1 MRVVPRFPLKLNA
14 SLALPTSKSL
24 CARALVIN
32 HLCEQ
37 PVHLEG
43 LSDCD
48 DTQAILQGLE
58 ALRNSEDT
66 PLRVNIGAAG
76 TAMRFLTALF
86 AATPQLDVVITGSQR
101 MKERPIGALVSA
113 LQAAGADIS
122 YVEKEGY
129 PPLHIRGKQLEGG
142 KIALPS
148 NISSQYV
155 SALLMIA
162 PTMRHGLHLELV
174 GKVASAP
181 YIRLTMQV
189 MKAFGVESKW
199 ENNLISIESGQRY
212 SRSLSPRCGTTE
224 ETEQAASYTI
234 ESDWSAASY
243 WYEIVALHPD
253 KAARVLLRGLRETSE
268 QGDSVCARWFEALGV
283 TTTFT
288 AEGAILEKSSIS
300 PQAQSKNDSSLSK
313 GYTHSL
319 QTDDNFSESNECL
332 SKIDCRLSQ
341 ATSNSSQAIC
351 HSSQTNHSSCKDAPP
366 LLLDFTAA
374 PDLAQTFVVTCALL
388 SRPFHFKG
396 LESLRI
402 KETDRIAALIAELQ
416 KLGRHIE
423 AIGEGELRYT
433 AHNDS
438 SPAQPITIAT
448 YDDHRMALAF
458 APGALLFP
466 QLSIEHPEVVT
477 KSYPH
482 YWEHLSELH

>member
-1 MRVVPRFPLKLNA
+1 MTVVPRFPLKLNA
-14 SLALPTSKSL
+14 SLTLPTSKSL

-32 HLCEQ
+32 HLCQ
-37 PVHLEG
+37 LPVPLVG

-58 ALRNSEDT
+58 ALRNSEGA
-66 PLRVNIGAAG
+66 PLRVDIGAAG

-101 MKERPIGALVSA
+101 MKERPIGALVTA

-129 PPLHIRGKQLEGG
+129 PPLRIRGKQLEGG
-142 KIALPS
+142 TLALPS

-162 PTMRHGLHLELV
+162 PTMRRGLQLELV

-181 YIRLTMQV
+181 YIRMTMQV
-189 MKAFGVESKW
+189 MKAFGVEAKW
-199 ENNLISIESGQRY
+199 EKNIISVVRDQRY
-212 SRSLSPRCGTTE
+212 ARTLSSHCETTK

-234 ESDWSAASY
+234 ECDWTAASY

-253 KAARVLLRGLRETSE
+253 KTARVFLRGLREASE
-268 QGDSVCARWFEALGV
+268 QGDAVCAKWFEALGV

-288 AEGAILEKSSIS
+288 AEGAVLEKSTRS
-300 PQAQSKNDSSLSK
+300 PQVTRKCDNSTSEDNELSS
-313 GYTHSL
+313 
-319 QTDDNFSESNECL
+319 QTDDNFCESNE
-332 SKIDCRLSQ
+332 DWPQ
-341 ATSNSSQAIC
+341 TTSHSSQAYFY
-351 HSSQTNHSSCKDAPP
+351 CKDATP
-366 LLLDFTAA
+366 LWLDFAAA

-416 KLGRHIE
+416 KLGKHIE

-433 AHNDS
+433 AQNDG
-438 SPAQPITIAT
+438 SPAHPITIAT

-458 APGALLFP
+458 APAALLFP
-466 QLSIEHPEVVT
+466 QLSIEHPEVVA

-482 YWEHLSELH
+482 YWEHLSEID

>member
-1 MRVVPRFPLKLNA
+1 MTVVPRFPLKLNA
-14 SLALPTSKSL
+14 SLTLPTSKSL

-37 PVHLEG
+37 PVPLVG

-58 ALRNSEDT
+58 ALRNSEDA
-66 PLRVNIGAAG
+66 PLRVDIGAAG

-101 MKERPIGALVSA
+101 MKERPIGALVTA

-129 PPLHIRGKQLEGG
+129 PPLRIRGKQLEGG
-142 KIALPS
+142 TLALPS

-162 PTMRHGLHLELV
+162 PTMRRGLQLELV

-181 YIRLTMQV
+181 YIRMTMQV
-189 MKAFGVESKW
+189 MKAFGVEAKW
-199 ENNLISIESGQRY
+199 EKNIISVVRDQRY
-212 SRSLSPRCGTTE
+212 ARTLSSHCGTTK

-234 ESDWSAASY
+234 ECDWTAASY

-253 KAARVLLRGLRETSE
+253 KTARVLLRGLREASE
-268 QGDSVCARWFEALGV
+268 QGDAVCARWFEALGV

-288 AEGAILEKSSIS
+288 AEGAILEKSTKS
-300 PQAQSKNDSSLSK
+300 PQVTLECDNSTSEDNELSS
-313 GYTHSL
+313 
-319 QTDDNFSESNECL
+319 QTDDNFCESNEDL
-332 SKIDCRLSQ
+332 PQ
-341 ATSNSSQAIC
+341 TTSHSSQADYF
-351 HSSQTNHSSCKDAPP
+351 SCKDAPP
-366 LLLDFTAA
+366 LWLDFAAA

-388 SRPFHFKG
+388 SHPFHFKG

-416 KLGRHIE
+416 KLGKHIE
-423 AIGEGELRYT
+423 AIGEGELLYT
-433 AHNDS
+433 AQNDS

-458 APGALLFP
+458 APAALLFP
-466 QLSIEHPEVVT
+466 QLSIEHPEVVA

-482 YWEHLSELH
+482 YWEHLSEID

>member
-1 MRVVPRFPLKLNA
+1 MTVVPRFPLKLNA
-14 SLALPTSKSL
+14 SLTLPTSKSL

-32 HLCEQ
+32 HLCQ
-37 PVHLEG
+37 LPVPLVG

-58 ALRNSEDT
+58 ALRNSEDA
-66 PLRVNIGAAG
+66 PLRVDIGAAG

-101 MKERPIGALVSA
+101 MKERPIGALVTA

-129 PPLHIRGKQLEGG
+129 PPLRIQGKQLEGG
-142 KIALPS
+142 TLALPS

-162 PTMRHGLHLELV
+162 PTMRRGLQLELV

-181 YIRLTMQV
+181 YIRMTMQV
-189 MKAFGVESKW
+189 MKAFGVEAKW
-199 ENNLISIESGQRY
+199 EKNIISIESGQRY
-212 SRSLSPRCGTTE
+212 ARTQSSHCGTTK

-234 ESDWSAASY
+234 ECDWTAASY

-253 KAARVLLRGLRETSE
+253 KAARVLLRGLREASE
-268 QGDSVCARWFEALGV
+268 QGDAVCARWFEALGV

-288 AEGAILEKSSIS
+288 AEGAILEKSTKS
-300 PQAQSKNDSSLSK
+300 PQVTLECNNCTSEDNELSS
-313 GYTHSL
+313 
-319 QTDDNFSESNECL
+319 QTDDNFSESNEDL
-332 SKIDCRLSQ
+332 PQ
-341 ATSNSSQAIC
+341 TTSHSSQADYFY
-351 HSSQTNHSSCKDAPP
+351 CKDATP
-366 LLLDFTAA
+366 LWLDFAAA

-416 KLGRHIE
+416 KLGKHIE

-433 AHNDS
+433 AQNDS
-438 SPAQPITIAT
+438 SPAHSITIAT

-458 APGALLFP
+458 APAALRFP
-466 QLSIEHPEVVT
+466 QLSIEHPEVVA

-482 YWEHLSELH
+482 YWEHLSEIH